1 MSFLN
6 KYSLFFLV
14 LVTWT
19 YTIAQPKDK
28 NQVKFKRIGEDYG
41 LSSNWVRCV
50 YQDTNGF
57 IWFGTADGLNRFDAY
72 ECKTFRPKNKQ
83 GSSYVGTHVND
94 IKTKSKD
101 ELWVA
106 TYSKMYIFS
115 DNNLKVYDKLPALEY
130 YGVVKLNEKYTW
142 VLSSDGLLKLNV
154 NTGNYD
160 NVSQNKEH
168 PTHGK
173 KIISYYKDS
182 KGNIWFG
189 STRVVFKYDITEDS
203 FEKINQFEGIDKATK
218 NDIGTIAEDK
228 QGRIWAGFGQNGL
241 YYYDPCD
248 KNKLF
253 KKHSDGSVTKII
265 VDSENVLWVAKGSS
279 QGLTKINLNTE
290 ISEVYLYDI
299 SDPESISDSSVF
311 SLLEDSVGDLW
322 VGTYGGGVNYYSKRR
337 KKIFTAKKEDE
348 GYYFR
353 SNLLNAITED
363 PNYFWIGSEAGLDR
377 IDKITGEFKHY
388 QYREDNQKSLRRNSV
403 QTLEYDSLGNLWVG
417 TWEGGLL
424 KYNYK
429 TDDFK
434 RYKLFD
440 YQTGLKIDKVVDI
453 KQGLDNKLW
462 VATHEGGVYEYN
474 YSTDKLESLYRSKN
488 NPYGIPF
495 LNISSIQQY
504 SKQEI
509 IFNTYASV
517 NFFNPQTNIYRSFD
531 FRQQKNN
538 LANIFCSFVDKNNQ
552 LWVGTNIGLFKF
564 NKETGEFIFFDLKIV
579 KKNLSI
585 QAITQDDENS
595 IWLSTNHGIIE
606 IDKNGF
612 VTTLTKQDG
621 LTTND
626 FKRKAIYKSDSG
638 FIYFGSSR
646 GLNYFNPKDLVLN
659 KNPPKLEIT
668 SLSVLKSRPNENN
681 VYEYVLET
689 FDAKQ
694 EIVLSKEQSSLEISF
709 TGLNYL
715 DPERNNYKY
724 KLEGYDKVWV
734 DSKNSRTATYTN
746 LDAGEYTFK
755 LTGTNN
761 DNLSSTTIKK
771 ITIVKIGPWYLSNW
785 FKILLIIILVSFPF
799 LFYFIR
805 LSIFKKQQKKLRQKV
820 SESTEELIEANQLLT
835 KQTNKIQNQ
844 NNELSD
850 HRNNLEKLVTQRTKQ
865 LEKAKVKAEES
876 DLLKS
881 AFIANMS
888 HEIRTPM
895 NAIYGF
901 SGLLGDDDLL
911 EEERNEYIGIVKDSC
926 ESLLVLIDDILDISI
941 MDAQGIELNIQEL
954 NVDDFLKQFE
964 VILKKNEKPNV
975 PLSFDKASSSE
986 NILINTDPIRLRQIL
1001 INLVNN
1007 AIKFTER
1014 GSVEFGYTTSGDRII
1029 FFVKDTGIGI
1039 SEKDL
1044 KTIFKPFIKAGNNN
1058 SKIYRGTGIGLSIS
1072 ERIVKSFKGKI
1083 WVESE
1088 LGEGSVFYVE
1098 LPH

>member
-1 MSFLN
+1 MN
-6 KYSLFFLV
+6 KYSFFLLM
-14 LVTWT
+14 LVTWACA
-19 YTIAQPKDK
+19 IAQPKDK
-28 NQVKFKRIGEDYG
+28 NEVKFKRIGEDYG
-41 LSSNWVRCV
+41 LSSNWVRCIF
-50 YQDTNGF
+50 QDKDGF

-83 GSSYVGTHVND
+83 GSSYVGTHVNE
-94 IKTKSKD
+94 IKNKSEE
-101 ELWVA
+101 ELWVS
-106 TYSKMYIFS
+106 TYSRMYVFS
-115 DNNLKVYDKLPALEY
+115 NNTLKAYDKLPELEY
-130 YGVVKLNEKYTW
+130 YGVVKLNEQFSW
-142 VLSSDGLLKLNV
+142 ILSSDGLLKLNV
-154 NTGNYD
+154 NTGAYENISKNPDLPIY
-160 NVSQNKEH
+160 
-168 PTHGK
+168 GK
-173 KIISYYKDS
+173 KLISYYEDS
-182 KGNIWFG
+182 IGNIWFG
-189 STRVVFKYDITEDS
+189 STRVIFKYDIVENS
-203 FEKINQFEGIDKATK
+203 FEKIDQFEGIDEATK
-218 NDIGTIAEDK
+218 NDIGSIAEDK

-248 KNKLF
+248 KNRIF
-253 KKHSDGSVTKII
+253 KKHSDGAITKII
-265 VDSENVLWVAKGSS
+265 VDSDNVLWVAKGSS
-279 QGLTKINLNTE
+279 QGLTKIDLNTE
-290 ISEVYLYDI
+290 VSEVYLYDI
-299 SDPESISDSSVF
+299 SDPESISDSSAF
-311 SLLEDSVGDLW
+311 SLLEDNVGDLW

-348 GYYFR
+348 LYYFR

-363 PNYFWIGSEAGLDR
+363 PNYFWIGTEAGLDR
-377 IDKITGEFKHY
+377 IDKYTGAFKHY
-388 QYREDNQKSLRRNSV
+388 QYREGNPKSLRRNSV
-403 QTLEYDSLGNLWVG
+403 QALEYDSFGNLWVG

-434 RYKLFD
+434 RYKLYD
-440 YQTGLKIDKVVDI
+440 YNTELKIDKVIEI
-453 KQGLDNKLW
+453 KQGLDNRLW
-462 VATHEGGVYEYN
+462 IGTHEGGIYEYN
-474 YSTDKLESLYRSKN
+474 YETDELESIFRSKR

-495 LNISSIQQY
+495 LNISSIQPY
-504 SKQEI
+504 SQKEI
-509 IFNTYASV
+509 IFNTYSSV
-517 NFFNPQTNIYRSFD
+517 VFFNPYANSYTSFD
-531 FRQQKNN
+531 FRKQKNN
-538 LANIFCSFVDKNNQ
+538 SANIFCSFLDSTNQ
-552 LWVGTNIGLFKF
+552 LWIGTNIGLYKF
-564 NKETGEFIFFDLKIV
+564 DTETGEFILFDLQVV
-579 KKNLSI
+579 KSNLSV
-585 QAITQDDENS
+585 QAITEDDDES
-595 IWLSTNHGIIE
+595 IWISTNHGLFE
-606 IDKNGF
+606 INNNGY
-612 VTTLTKQDG
+612 VTRLTKQDG

-626 FKRKAIYKSDSG
+626 FKRKSIYKSESG
-638 FIYFGSSR
+638 FIYFGSTR

-689 FDAKQ
+689 FDSKQ
-694 EIVLSKEQSSLEISF
+694 EIILGKDQSSLEISF

-734 DSKNSRTATYTN
+734 DAKNSRTATYTN
-746 LDAGEYTFK
+746 LDAGEYIFK
-755 LTGTNN
+755 LTGSNN
-761 DNLSSTTIKK
+761 DNLISTTIKK
-771 ITIVKIGPWYLSNW
+771 IRIIKTGPWYLSNW
-785 FKILLIIILVSFPF
+785 FKVLLGIIIISFPF
-799 LFYFIR
+799 VFYFVR
-805 LSIFKKQQKKLRQKV
+805 LSIFKKQSEKLKQKV
-820 SESTEELIEANQLLT
+820 IERTEELIEANTLLT

-850 HRNNLEKLVTQRTKQ
+850 HRNNLEKLVAQRTKQ
-865 LEKAKVKAEES
+865 LVKAKIKAEES

-986 NILINTDPIRLRQIL
+986 NVLINTDPIRLRQIL

-1007 AIKFTER
+1007 AIKFTES
-1014 GSVEFGYTTSGDRII
+1014 GSVEFGYRVKDDRIV

-1044 KTIFKPFIKAGNNN
+1044 KNIFKPFIKAGNNN

-1072 ERIVKSFKGKI
+1072 ERIVKSFKGNI
-1083 WVESE
+1083 WVESK
-1088 LGEGSVFYVE
+1088 LGEGSVFYID
-1098 LPH
+1098 LPK